1 MINFLKFAVTVAD
14 MGLLS
19 GLESLGLGKVA
30 EEQKIF
36 EEEHKDAADGKKTA
50 QKPKVTEE
58 EVLFDKKFECPVCG
72 HGFTSKMMRAGKVK
86 LVSSDL
92 DLRPIYEIMEP
103 LKYDAVVCPKCGYGA
118 LNRFWTTLMNAQVDL
133 VKAQIS
139 KNFKGMPVL
148 GKTYSFDEALLRYK
162 MVLMSSIV
170 KKAKASEKAYNCLKM
185 GWLLRAKAESMP
197 EDLDNRE
204 AVVNDLKKEEMECLK
219 NALEG
224 FKAAFEKESF
234 PMCGMDEV
242 TVTYLVGELARRC
255 GNFDEAGRWI
265 SRVLINKN
273 ANERIKDRAR
283 DIKELI
289 AEKNSN

>member
-1 MINFLKFAVTVAD
+1 

-30 EEQKIF
+30 KEQKVF
-36 EEEHKDAADGKKTA
+36 EEENKDAAVGKKTP
-50 QKPKVTEE
+50 QKPRLTEE
-58 EVLFDKKFECPVCG
+58 EVLFDKKYSCPVCG
-72 HGFTSKMMRAGKVK
+72 HEFTSKMLRAGKVK

-92 DLRPIYEIMEP
+92 DLRPVYEVMEP

-118 LNRFWTTLMNAQVDL
+118 LNRFWTPLMNAQVDL
-133 VKAQIS
+133 VKEQIS
-139 KNFKGMPVL
+139 ANFKGMPVL
-148 GKTYSFDEALLRYK
+148 GNSYSFDEALLRYK
-162 MVLMSSIV
+162 MVLMSAIV
-170 KKAKASEKAYNCLKM
+170 KKAKASEKAYTCLKM

-197 EDLDNRE
+197 EDLDNR
-204 AVVNDLKKEEMECLK
+204 AVVVGDLKKEEMECLK

-224 FKAAFEKESF
+224 FKSAFEKESF
-234 PMCGMDEV
+234 PMCGMDEI

-265 SRVLINKN
+265 SRVLTNQN
-273 ANERIKDRAR
+273 ANDRIKNKAR

-289 AEKNSN
+289 SEKNSN

>member
-1 MINFLKFAVTVAD
+1 

-30 EEQKIF
+30 KEQKVF
-36 EEEHKDAADGKKTA
+36 EEENKDAAVGKKTP
-50 QKPKVTEE
+50 QKPRLTEE
-58 EVLFDKKFECPVCG
+58 EVLFDKKYSCPVCE
-72 HGFTSKMMRAGKVK
+72 HEFTSKMLRAGKVK

-92 DLRPIYEIMEP
+92 DLRPVYEVMEP

-118 LNRFWTTLMNAQVDL
+118 LNRFWTPLMNAQVDL
-133 VKAQIS
+133 VKEQIS
-139 KNFKGMPVL
+139 ANFKGMPVL
-148 GKTYSFDEALLRYK
+148 GNSYSFDEALLRYK
-162 MVLMSSIV
+162 MVLMSAIV
-170 KKAKASEKAYNCLKM
+170 KKAKASEKAYTCLKM

-197 EDLDNRE
+197 EDLDNR
-204 AVVNDLKKEEMECLK
+204 AVVVGDLKKEEMECLK

-224 FKAAFEKESF
+224 FKSAFEKESF
-234 PMCGMDEV
+234 PMCGMDEI

-265 SRVLINKN
+265 SRVLTNQN
-273 ANERIKDRAR
+273 ANDRIKNKAR

-289 AEKNSN
+289 SEKNSN